1 MIKKFLVAA
10 IVLAVVLAG
19 GLYLAWN
26 NLPKELR
33 TAIASQASTSLGVSV
48 SIDASEIVTE
58 GIDQILKLKN
68 LTVSNPS
75 GFSGRHAIRMA
86 EVWVRYDGRASNAE
100 RIVVR
105 EVIATGIEIAF
116 ERRGQESNLEVLQ
129 RNAIAET
136 QRPVIVKLSEPPK
149 VLVDYFTT
157 RAGKLAIRHDLLGA
171 GTVLDGSIAPI
182 SLSGVGRREGGI
194 VPAQVVVRLIT
205 TLNTDVTRSALAQV
219 QQAIAQRPR

>member
-1 MIKKFLVAA
+1 MFKKYLVAA

-26 NLPKELR
+26 NQHKELR
-33 TAIASQASTSLGVSV
+33 TAIASQASASLGVGV
-48 SIDASEIVTE
+48 SIDDSEIVTE
-58 GIDQILKLKN
+58 GIDQILKLSR
-68 LTVSNPS
+68 LSVANPS

-86 EVWVRYDGRASNAE
+86 EVWIRYDGRTSNAE

-105 EVIATGIEIAF
+105 EVIASGIELAF
-116 ERRGQESNLEVLQ
+116 ERRGQESNFEVLQ

-149 VLVDYFTT
+149 VVLDYFTS
-157 RAGKLAIRHDLLGA
+157 RAGKMTIRHDLLGQ
-171 GTVLDGSIAPI
+171 GTVLDGTIAPV
-182 SLSGVGRREGGI
+182 SLSGIGRREGGV

-205 TLNTDVTRSALAQV
+205 ALNTDATRSALAQV
-219 QQAIAQRPR
+219 QQALAQRPR